1 MDDRALEAE
10 QALLGAIMLRPEI
23 FKSTKVVEDDFSDPR
38 HQKIFVA
45 MGELVEDGHPIDGAM
60 LLQKLK
66 DRELFKYLALLGDH
80 VGHSGNWHSYD
91 RKVREH
97 SAGRKLAVLGGY
109 LGQWLKQELP
119 PGEVLDKLKEQVRE
133 VDQKIADGHKSK
145 SQRVEEWVL
154 SCQGI
159 FSVTE
164 VYRDLGFLTENDKT
178 ITRMILMRMCAKG
191 LIKPHGRKRG
201 TYRLVE
207 TEYDQIDHER
217 ADDTPLKVVL
227 PFGLHE
233 HMEWFS
239 KGIGVIAGDTDS
251 GKTTVM
257 LNLAYH
263 NQGLFPK
270 VVYIATEMGPALL
283 KRRLVKFCLAN
294 QVMYPDAIK
303 GVSFRAPKTQNYM
316 DLIDPDACN
325 IIDYYELSGDQFTE
339 VGGYFR
345 QIYDRLEKGVAFIA
359 LQKKFGAAFGR
370 SAELAMEKPLLY
382 ITLNRGGIARIEKC
396 KTEWTPQFRPYS
408 IEFDYEII
416 GGGRMEFGKRLRKN
430 KTEKGGA

>member
-1 MDDRALEAE
+1 MDERVLEAE
-10 QALLGAIMLRPEI
+10 QALLGAIMLRPEV
-23 FKSTKVVEDDFSDPR
+23 FKATKVVEDDFSDPR
-38 HQKIFVA
+38 NRRIFQA
-45 MGELVEDGHPIDGAM
+45 MAELSMEGQPIEGQ
-60 LLQKLK
+60 LLFQKLK
-66 DRELFKYLALLGDH
+66 DREIIKYLALLGEH
-80 VGHSGNWHSYD
+80 VGFSGNWQFYD
-91 RKVREH
+91 RQVREH
-97 SAGRKLAVLGGY
+97 SAGRKLALLGGY
-109 LGQWLKQELP
+109 LGQWLKQGLP
-119 PGEVLDKLKEQVRE
+119 PGEVLDKVKEQVRE
-133 VDQKIADGHKSK
+133 VDQKIADGHKSI

-154 SCQGI
+154 SCQGV
-159 FSVTE
+159 FNVTE
-164 VYRDLGFLTENDKT
+164 CYRDLGFVTESDKT
-178 ITRMILMRMCAKG
+178 VTRMSLMRMCAKG
-191 LIKPHGRKRG
+191 LIKPHGKKRG

-207 TEYDQIDHER
+207 TDFEVIDHEQ
-217 ADDTPLKVVL
+217 ADDTPLKIFL
-227 PFGLHE
+227 PFGLQE

-239 KGIGVIAGDTDS
+239 KGIGVVAGDTDS

-263 NQGLFPK
+263 NQGLFPQ

-283 KRRLVKFCLAN
+283 KRRLQKFCLAN

-303 GVSFRAPKTQNYM
+303 SISFRAPKTQNYM
-316 DLIDPDACN
+316 DLIEPDACN

-345 QIYDRLEKGVAFIA
+345 QIYDRLERGTAFIA
-359 LQKKFGAAFGR
+359 LQKKFGAALGR

-416 GGGRMEFGKRLRKN
+416 GGGRLEYAVRCGWLRQK
-430 KTEKGGA
+430 